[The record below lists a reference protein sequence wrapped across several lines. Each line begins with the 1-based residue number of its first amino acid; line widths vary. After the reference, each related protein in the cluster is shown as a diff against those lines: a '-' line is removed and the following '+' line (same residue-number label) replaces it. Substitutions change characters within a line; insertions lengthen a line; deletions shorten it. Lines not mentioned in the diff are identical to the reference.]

1 MAAGSLR
8 KFVVNGASTGDV
20 EEAATSIV
28 PTRGKN
34 RRVGIAVRLEHEDW
48 IRATEFAM
56 REQTS
61 LQRLIV
67 AGLNEM
73 LRQRGLPP
81 LSGR

>member
-1 MAAGSLR
+1 MAAGSLN
-8 KFVVNGASTGDV
+8 KYVINSSSPGPK
-20 EEAATSIV
+20 EAETSIV
-28 PTRGKN
+28 ATRGKH
-34 RRVGIAVRLEHEDW
+34 RRVGVAVRLEHEDW

-67 AGLNEM
+67 AGLNEL